1 MQVIGENINATNKK
15 VATAIAERNEEFIR
29 ELVKA
34 QDEAGADYI
43 DVNAGAGQTD
53 HKQARADME
62 WLVDVA
68 QQATAKP
75 LALDSD
81 DADIIRVAI
90 NKYQREECI
99 VNSVTAEPGR
109 LESVAPLA
117 AERQALL
124 VALAMGRGGI
134 PNTVEE
140 RLAACDIIMTYLDK
154 LGMKP
159 QQVLFD
165 PLVLPVGVDNK
176 QGMVTLKTLEA
187 IKSHYPGVRS
197 VMGLSN
203 ISFGLPLRKLVNR
216 SFLLMAAY
224 AGLDTVILNPLDAKI
239 MSVVKVADMLT
250 GNDPYCRKYTAS
262 NRKGLLVD

>member
-15 VATAIAERNEEFIR
+15 VAAAIAEKDEEFIA
-29 ELVKA
+29 ELAKA

-43 DVNAGAGQTD
+43 DVNSGAGQTD
-53 HKQARADME
+53 HKQALADME
-62 WLVDVA
+62 WLVDIV
-68 QQATAKP
+68 QKTTAKP

-81 DADIIRVAI
+81 DAEILKVAI
-90 NKYQREECI
+90 NKYQREDCI
-99 VNSVTAEPGR
+99 INSVTAESER

-117 AERQALL
+117 AERRALL
-124 VALAMGRGGI
+124 VALAMGKGGI
-134 PNTVEE
+134 PNTVEK
-140 RLAACDIIMTYLDK
+140 RLDACDIIMTYLDK

-159 QQVLFD
+159 EQVLFD

-187 IKSHYPGVRS
+187 IKSRYPGVRS

-239 MSVVKVADMLT
+239 MSVVKVADMLV
-250 GNDPYCRKYTAS
+250 GKDPYCRKYTAA